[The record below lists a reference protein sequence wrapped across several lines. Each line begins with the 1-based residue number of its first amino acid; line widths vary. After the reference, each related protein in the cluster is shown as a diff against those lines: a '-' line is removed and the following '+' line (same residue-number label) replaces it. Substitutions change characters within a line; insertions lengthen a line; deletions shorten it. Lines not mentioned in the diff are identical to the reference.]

1 MKQQRR
7 ICIYNITQY
16 LANIFCLCRIRLTL
30 GSIDFLPRP
39 GSARQLTSEASRGDA
54 PKTCIKLSAHN
65 QMGYGEKRDIDIS
78 YTGIYGFHLS
88 CAFSAASLLFNLK
101 RNFCLVPAPRGS
113 RFLRKPAPCGRGGC
127 AAPLASLG
135 GIEVFVPAR
144 RRGTLHPPRTPVS
157 GAMAVGLKKK
167 LGFDAWRP
175 HQISP
180 CTSSARLALPA
191 EARAL
196 RARRLLRPARR
207 ARGLY
212 EGFCLIDA
220 GQKYTPQY
228 YSSMEKTLPFTSRRT
243 AVSAISLA
251 L

>member
-78 YTGIYGFHLS
+78 YMGIYGFHLS

-127 AAPLASLG
+127 AAPLAALG
-135 GIEVFVPAR
+135 GYRSFCSRSPQGDTSPA
-144 RRGTLHPPRTPVS
+144 PNPRIGRNGS
-157 GAMAVGLKKK
+157 RFEKKT
-167 LGFDAWRP
+167 R
-175 HQISP
+175 
-180 CTSSARLALPA
+180 
-191 EARAL
+191 
-196 RARRLLRPARR
+196 
-207 ARGLY
+207 
-212 EGFCLIDA
+212 
-220 GQKYTPQY
+220 
-228 YSSMEKTLPFTSRRT
+228 
-243 AVSAISLA
+243 V
-251 L
+251 

>member
-101 RNFCLVPAPRGS
+101 RNFCLVPAPPRSPRSGVIEVFVPARRRGTLHLPRTPVSGAMAVGLKKNSGLTRGVLTKFRLAQAPRGS

-127 AAPLASLG
+127 AAPLAALG
-135 GIEVFVPAR
+135 GV
-144 RRGTLHPPRTPVS
+144 
-157 GAMAVGLKKK
+157 
-167 LGFDAWRP
+167 
-175 HQISP
+175 
-180 CTSSARLALPA
+180 
-191 EARAL
+191 
-196 RARRLLRPARR
+196 
-207 ARGLY
+207 
-212 EGFCLIDA
+212 
-220 GQKYTPQY
+220 
-228 YSSMEKTLPFTSRRT
+228 
-243 AVSAISLA
+243 
-251 L
+251 

>member
-1 MKQQRR
+1 
-7 ICIYNITQY
+7 
-16 LANIFCLCRIRLTL
+16 
-30 GSIDFLPRP
+30 
-39 GSARQLTSEASRGDA
+39 
-54 PKTCIKLSAHN
+54 
-65 QMGYGEKRDIDIS
+65 MGYGVKRDIDIS

-127 AAPLASLG
+127 AAPLAALG
-135 GIEVFVPAR
+135 GYRSFCSRSPQGDTSPA
-144 RRGTLHPPRTPVS
+144 PNPRIGRNGS
-157 GAMAVGLKKK
+157 RFEKK
-167 LGFDAWRP
+167 LGFNAWRP

-196 RARRLLRPARR
+196 RARRLRRPARR

-212 EGFCLIDA
+212 EGFCLINA

>member
-1 MKQQRR
+1 MR
-7 ICIYNITQY
+7 
-16 LANIFCLCRIRLTL
+16 LFCRFAIIQFETK
-30 GSIDFLPRP
+30 FLPRP
-39 GSARQLTSEASRGDA
+39 GSARLALPAEARA
-54 PKTCIKLSAHN
+54 PA
-65 QMGYGEKRDIDIS
+65 G
-78 YTGIYGFHLS
+78 
-88 CAFSAASLLFNLK
+88 AA
-101 RNFCLVPAPRGS
+101 
-113 RFLRKPAPCGRGGC
+113 
-127 AAPLASLG
+127 AAPPRSPRSG
-135 GIEVFVPAR
+135 VIEVFVPAR

-196 RARRLLRPARR
+196 RARRLRRPARR

>member
-1 MKQQRR
+1 
-7 ICIYNITQY
+7 
-16 LANIFCLCRIRLTL
+16 
-30 GSIDFLPRP
+30 
-39 GSARQLTSEASRGDA
+39 
-54 PKTCIKLSAHN
+54 
-65 QMGYGEKRDIDIS
+65 MGYGEKRDIDIS
-78 YTGIYGFHLS
+78 YMGIYGFHLS

-127 AAPLASLG
+127 AAPLAALG
-135 GIEVFVPAR
+135 GYISFCSRAPQGGTSPA
-144 RRGTLHPPRTPVS
+144 PNPRIGRNGS
-157 GAMAVGLKKK
+157 RFEKK
-167 LGFDAWRP
+167 LGFNAWRP

-180 CTSSARLALPA
+180 CTSSARLD
-191 EARAL
+191 
-196 RARRLLRPARR
+196 
-207 ARGLY
+207 